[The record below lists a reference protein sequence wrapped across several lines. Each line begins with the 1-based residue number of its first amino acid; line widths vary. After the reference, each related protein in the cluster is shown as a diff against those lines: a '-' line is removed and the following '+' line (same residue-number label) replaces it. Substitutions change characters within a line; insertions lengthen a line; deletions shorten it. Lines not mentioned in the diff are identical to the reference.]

1 MVCERLIKYTDESS
15 SIYKL
20 LEKLKRLAGQK
31 QENLLDALEAR
42 ISRRSEEMD
51 NLVRTLS
58 LGNLSPAFVQRV
70 NVRINTLDKELSD
83 LTQERE
89 TLQDNVNRMAGQEVQ
104 AQLLAGTIS
113 SLKDNFAL
121 LSVFEK
127 RTLIRLLVQKIVWDG
142 STFIFLW
149 TARRNL
155 PAIYLS
161 TASKDAKSGANLP
174 FGWRRISHPSS
185 PLSPCFSRE
194 RWPPPFSLFSPPCF

>member
-1 MVCERLIKYTDESS
+1 M
-15 SIYKL
+15 
-20 LEKLKRLAGQK
+20 
-31 QENLLDALEAR
+31 
-42 ISRRSEEMD
+42 
-51 NLVRTLS
+51 RTLS

-142 STFIFLW
+142 SDLHIFM
-149 TARRNL
+149 
-155 PAIYLS
+155 
-161 TASKDAKSGANLP
+161 DGA
-174 FGWRRISHPSS
+174 
-185 PLSPCFSRE
+185 
-194 RWPPPFSLFSPPCF
+194 